1 MQFKVQLG
9 KSKLYWLMLCRR
21 WQIGLQLN
29 SLIETCK
36 TFEWDVSQDL
46 ETTLEDMSS
55 SIIIS
60 LT

>member
-1 MQFKVQLG
+1 MANRPTAKFID
-9 KSKLYWLMLCRR
+9 RA
-21 WQIGLQLN
+21 
-29 SLIETCK
+29 CK

>member
-1 MQFKVQLG
+1 
-9 KSKLYWLMLCRR
+9 MLCRR

-36 TFEWDVSQDL
+36 TFEWDASQDL

>member
-1 MQFKVQLG
+1 MEIKTLLAHALPEMANRPTAKFIDRDNGVIK
-9 KSKLYWLMLCRR
+9 
-21 WQIGLQLN
+21 
-29 SLIETCK
+29 TCK